1 MRARNARVRRG
12 QGGGDRLVGV
22 DGGKA
27 IRGETDASGPRLRLV
42 GSSAL
47 GRCNRI
53 SQSGTF
59 LRRSFDRW
67 GRVPPVSL
75 YKMHA
80 PKVSVTASAA
90 HPENYGRLLRS
101 LGSVP

>member
-1 MRARNARVRRG
+1 MHAFVWDKMP
-12 QGGGDRLVGV
+12 GDCVIGV
-22 DGGKA
+22 DGRDA
-27 IRGETDASGPRLRLV
+27 IHGETDASCPRLRLV

-75 YKMHA
+75 YKMHLQTLSA
-80 PKVSVTASAA
+80 TRWAA
-90 HPENYGRLLRS
+90 HPENYGGPLRS
-101 LGSVP
+101 PGSVP